1 MWRNDRI
8 QMIARDCAIDSGAGG
23 VGRVGTR
30 GYVVRVVRVTDELF
44 RQKEYVLIVVNKLLW
59 TMRVVERNKIGKR
72 AHVCV
77 RKRLQ
82 IVRDLRPEFVEQRS
96 EFVAGVGKHI
106 TGVGIDDRR
115 AETLHHLEGVIR
127 ERDRLFVARDAASEI
142 I

>member
-8 QMIARDCAIDSGAGG
+8 QIIARDCAIDSSTGS

-30 GYVVRVVRVTDELF
+30 GDVVRVVRVTDELF
-44 RQKEYVLIVVNKLLW
+44 RQQEYVLIVVNKLLW

-82 IVRDLRPEFVEQRS
+82 IVRDLRPEFVEQRG
-96 EFVAGVGKHI
+96 EFVAGVGKH
-106 TGVGIDDRR
+106 V
-115 AETLHHLEGVIR
+115 
-127 ERDRLFVARDAASEI
+127 
-142 I
+142 